1 MARFFAI
8 RWWAVG
14 LLTLLGCLTGP
25 GQAWAQNASEAAVK
39 AGFLFNF
46 VKFTQWPNAK
56 EGDRSPLL
64 ICAVDPAPL
73 EGQLEMLKGRAVGA
87 RSIEVR
93 TQVPASEW
101 KNCQVLFFSGWD
113 TSRMD
118 SAIRSLGNAPVLTIG
133 DAPGFVQ
140 VNGMIG
146 MRLDDNRVRFDVHLG
161 AAQRAGLQLTSQMVQ
176 LAGKVLR

>member
-1 MARFFAI
+1 MAYLKVF
-8 RWWAVG
+8 RWSVVG
-14 LLTLLGCLTGP
+14 LLTLLGCLVGA
-25 GQAWAQNASEAAVK
+25 GQAWGQNASEAAVK

-64 ICAVDPAPL
+64 ICTVDPSPL
-73 EGQLEMLKGRAVGA
+73 DGQLVMLQGRAVGT

-93 TQVPASEW
+93 VQVPASEW
-101 KNCQVLFFSGWD
+101 RSCQVLFFSGLD
-113 TSRMD
+113 TSRVE
-118 SAIRSLGNAPVLTIG
+118 STLRGLGNAPILTIG
-133 DAPGFVQ
+133 DVPGFVQ

-161 AAQRAGLQLTSQMVQ
+161 AAQRAGLQLNSQMVQ

>member
-1 MARFFAI
+1 MVHLKRN
-8 RWWAVG
+8 RWRAAG
-14 LLTLLGCLTGP
+14 LLALLACLAGP
-25 GQAWAQNASEAAVK
+25 GQLWAQNVSEAAVK
-39 AGFLFNF
+39 AGFLINF

-56 EGDRSPLL
+56 EGDRSPLM

-73 EGQLEMLKGRAVGA
+73 EGQLMMLQGRAVGA

-93 TQVPASEW
+93 AQVPANEW
-101 KNCQVLFFSGWD
+101 KNCQVLFFSGSD
-113 TSRMD
+113 TSRVD
-118 SAIRSLGNAPVLTIG
+118 SIIRSLGNAPVLTIA
-133 DAPGFVQ
+133 DVPDFVQ

-161 AAQRAGLQLTSQMVQ
+161 AAQRAGLQLNSQMVQ